1 MPVCRRERTL
11 PIIASL
17 HSDAV
22 EPGNILSPST
32 KETRRF
38 VSGIL
43 PDLSGI
49 KSKHF
54 SNSTTED
61 SSALHRARECQA
73 EHGISTVTGWK
84 PQDAALPF
92 CHGAWDSR
100 RVRLVYKVDEGCRM
114 TLHMSS
120 ALQCLHWQTNVDFHG
135 EAV

>member
-1 MPVCRRERTL
+1 M
-11 PIIASL
+11 
-17 HSDAV
+17 
-22 EPGNILSPST
+22 
-32 KETRRF
+32 
-38 VSGIL
+38 
-43 PDLSGI
+43 
-49 KSKHF
+49 
-54 SNSTTED
+54 
-61 SSALHRARECQA
+61 
-73 EHGISTVTGWK
+73 TGWK